1 MGSLQGANAIEIE
14 KERQVEGWE
23 FQSGVCCDGCGRG
36 GGRAVNKF
44 TGFEA
49 TETNVFDQW
58 MSVFLRSVKVSLSR
72 VDVWLQWLMRCT
84 P

>member
-36 GGRAVNKF
+36 GGQ
-44 TGFEA
+44 GG
-49 TETNVFDQW
+49 Q
-58 MSVFLRSVKVSLSR
+58 
-72 VDVWLQWLMRCT
+72 
-84 P
+84 